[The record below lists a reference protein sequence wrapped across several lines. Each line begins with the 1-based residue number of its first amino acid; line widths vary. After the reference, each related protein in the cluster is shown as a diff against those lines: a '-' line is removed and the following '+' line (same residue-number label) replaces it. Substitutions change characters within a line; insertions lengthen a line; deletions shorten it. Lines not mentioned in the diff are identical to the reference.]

1 MTGEKEWYVVHTYS
15 GHENK
20 VKANLEKRIDSTGM
34 QDKVFR
40 IMVPVEEKIER
51 KKGERKISKKKIF
64 PGYVLVEML
73 MNDDSWYVVRNTPG
87 VTGFVSSGNKPI
99 PLQEEEVKSILR
111 NMGLE
116 GGPIQLEFE
125 RGQSVRIVDGP
136 FEEFIGVVEDINH
149 DKGSLKVLVS
159 MFGRETPLEVSYDQV
174 EDV

>member
-1 MTGEKEWYVVHTYS
+1 MSGEKEWYVVHTYS

-51 KKGERKISKKKIF
+51 KKGERKVSKKKIF

-99 PLQEEEVKSILR
+99 PLQEEEIKGILR

-116 GGPIQLEFE
+116 GGPIPVDFE
-125 RGQSVRIVDGP
+125 KGQSVRIIEGP
-136 FEEFIGVVEDINH
+136 FEEFIGVVEGINV
-149 DKGSLKVLVS
+149 DKGSLKILVS
-159 MFGRETPLEVSYDQV
+159 MFGRETPLEVSFDQV